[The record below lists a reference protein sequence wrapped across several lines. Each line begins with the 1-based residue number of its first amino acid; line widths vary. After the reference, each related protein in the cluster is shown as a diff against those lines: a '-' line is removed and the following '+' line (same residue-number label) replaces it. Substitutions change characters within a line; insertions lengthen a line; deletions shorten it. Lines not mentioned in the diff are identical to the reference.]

1 MDERGTAIDEAAME
15 GRTTC
20 PFMRSALKAGLLEF
34 DGQTAPQDRLR
45 DLLGGGLNGLG
56 QVAKFFARRN
66 HTTPETPKGR
76 YDPLNL
82 SGSRGD
88 HPGDSGMLTP
98 RGFDAARFEAFT
110 AHARTGPDGRR
121 YMTAADLGAAI
132 AEDLVRDPSSRV
144 GPKDVFFKNDMRN
157 SAGEFGLLL
166 EAFGRELP
174 DGPDRGEKAV
184 AVDDMRS
191 LFERSEFPAGWRET
205 VARSS
210 ALGWTMVSFGLSG
223 FGGIYGAVR
232 KAYAR
237 LRG

>member
-1 MDERGTAIDEAAME
+1 
-15 GRTTC
+15 
-20 PFMRSALKAGLLEF
+20 MRSALKAGLLEF

-66 HTTPETPKGR
+66 HTTPDTPRGR

-82 SGSRGD
+82 AGSRGD
-88 HPGDSGMLTP
+88 HPGDSGMLTAH
-98 RGFDAARFEAFT
+98 GFDAARFEAFT

-121 YMTAADLGAAI
+121 YLTTADLGAAI
-132 AEDLVRDPSSRV
+132 AEDLARDPRSRV
-144 GPKDVFFKNDMRN
+144 GPKDILFANDMRN

-184 AVDDMRS
+184 AVDDMRL

-205 VARSS
+205 VARAS
-210 ALGWTMVSFGLSG
+210 AIGWTMASFGLSG
-223 FGGIYGAVR
+223 FGGIYGAAR
-232 KAYAR
+232 KAFAR
-237 LRG
+237 SRG

>member
-1 MDERGTAIDEAAME
+1 MDERTTAIDEAAME

-66 HTTPETPKGR
+66 HTTPDTPKGR

-82 SGSRGD
+82 AGSRGD

-121 YMTAADLGAAI
+121 YMTTADLGAAI
-132 AEDLVRDPSSRV
+132 AEDLVRDPRSRV
-144 GPKDVFFKNDMRN
+144 GLKDVFFANDMRN

-184 AVDDMRS
+184 SVDDMRS

>member
-1 MDERGTAIDEAAME
+1 MENTGTAIDEKAME

-34 DGQTAPQDRLR
+34 DGRTAPQARLR

-66 HTTPETPKGR
+66 HTTPDMAPGR

-82 SGSRGD
+82 VGSRGD
-88 HPGDSGMLTP
+88 HPGDSGMLTAQ
-98 RGFDAARFEAFT
+98 GFDPARFDAFT
-110 AHARTGPDGRR
+110 GHARTGPDGRR
-121 YMTAADLGAAI
+121 YMTASDFGAAI
-132 AEDLVRDPSSRV
+132 AEDLARDPRARV
-144 GPKDVFFKNDMRN
+144 GPKDVLFANDMRN

-166 EAFGRELP
+166 EAFGRPLP

-184 AVDDMRS
+184 AVDDMRL

-223 FGGIYGAVR
+223 FGGIYGAAR
-232 KAYAR
+232 EAYAR

>member
-1 MDERGTAIDEAAME
+1 
-15 GRTTC
+15 
-20 PFMRSALKAGLLEF
+20 
-34 DGQTAPQDRLR
+34 
-45 DLLGGGLNGLG
+45 
-56 QVAKFFARRN
+56 
-66 HTTPETPKGR
+66 
-76 YDPLNL
+76 
-82 SGSRGD
+82 
-88 HPGDSGMLTP
+88 MLTP
-98 RGFDAARFEAFT
+98 RGFDAARFAAFT

-121 YMTAADLGAAI
+121 YMTSEDLGAAI
-132 AEDLVRDPSSRV
+132 AEDLARDPHSRV
-144 GPKDVFFKNDMRN
+144 GPKDVLFANDMRN

-184 AVDDMRS
+184 AVDDMRL

-210 ALGWTMVSFGLSG
+210 ALGWTTVSFGLSG

>member
-1 MDERGTAIDEAAME
+1 MENTGTAIDEKAME

-34 DGQTAPQDRLR
+34 DGHTAPQSQLR

-66 HTTPETPKGR
+66 HTTPAMEPGR

-82 SGSRGD
+82 VGSRGD
-88 HPGDSGMLTP
+88 HPGDSGMLTAQ
-98 RGFDAARFEAFT
+98 GFDAARFDAFT

-121 YMTAADLGAAI
+121 YMTAADFGSAI
-132 AEDLVRDPSSRV
+132 AEDLVRDPAARV
-144 GPKDVFFKNDMRN
+144 GKGDVFFANDMRN
-157 SAGEFGLLL
+157 AAGEFGLLL

-184 AVDDMRS
+184 SVDDMRL

-210 ALGWTMVSFGLSG
+210 AIGWTMVSFGLSG

-237 LRG
+237 LHG